1 LQIKDFFF
9 REFCRFFRAELESL
23 VSEFKSDCGIEIQK
37 IQREAKR
44 ENRLYEITKEVLKEK
59 NHIIVGIDTNK
70 NGDEVLVVQWC
81 FGNNVWFMLYGEK
94 YQTISNHPRIMA
106 TIHESYSENIKYIII
121 DDILVEDNDIG
132 NGSILMPFFLDYCKK
147 TDAQYIHGELSSVD
161 KSHFDRSIH
170 FYEKHGFKCKLNDEK
185 TSGSIHYDL
194 SV

>member
-1 LQIKDFFF
+1 MQIKDFFF

-81 FGNNVWFMLYGEK
+81 FGNNVWFMLSRSFSDISAGISTSIPSLR
-94 YQTISNHPRIMA
+94 TIIFCGTA
-106 TIHESYSENIKYIII
+106 
-121 DDILVEDNDIG
+121 
-132 NGSILMPFFLDYCKK
+132 GSVF
-147 TDAQYIHGELSSVD
+147 
-161 KSHFDRSIH
+161 
-170 FYEKHGFKCKLNDEK
+170 
-185 TSGSIHYDL
+185 SGSAPPAIHCVCTAAVVQVTL
-194 SV
+194 